1 MQKYKNKYIII
12 SECVRKEEL
21 LIKLD
26 NLLLN
31 NEQNFKSF
39 VSKFMQKLEARLNME
54 QYTIDRFEGKW
65 AVCENIEN
73 GKMIEIER
81 TKLPI
86 DAKEG
91 SIIRFENGEYKLD
104 IDEENDISNR
114 IKEKMNKLWKN

>member
-1 MQKYKNKYIII
+1 M
-12 SECVRKEEL
+12 